1 MKKQIDKK
9 LILITGIS
17 AIFLVL
23 GILTVTVYYGL
34 KGNLPFLTV
43 LKVILFETDI
53 HMGFFLLNSVLVAI
67 VCLALQ
73 SRMLA
78 INFHIPVVVLSL
90 VMLVINLT
98 LVLNIMAWISAL
110 FWLLLLI
117 FQYQN
122 RKSVKPDESIQKA

>member
-1 MKKQIDKK
+1 K
-9 LILITGIS
+9 
-17 AIFLVL
+17 
-23 GILTVTVYYGL
+23 
-34 KGNLPFLTV
+34 LPFLTV
-43 LKVILFETDI
+43 LKVMLFETDI

-67 VCLALQ
+67 VCLDLQ
-73 SRMLA
+73 SRKLA

-117 FQYQN
+117 FQYRN
-122 RKSVKPDESIQKA
+122 RKSVKSDEPIQKA